1 MDFDVVDARLGPGD
15 MRVEDGLHPSTT
27 TGRWKYEKTIREWFA
42 YRAEPQHQPRPTT
55 ARQQQL
61 MPYPHPQQQRH
72 QHHQQ
77 QRPPTQRRQQHTT
90 VRPVSNLQQN
100 SNSTQPFIVA
110 GEEGTREQAN
120 RATKNRQPSFPST
133 ALIKYYPHKLRTREQ
148 YFRENE
154 PPKELEDSKDQL
166 YIAANLYYQYRHY
179 TEESR
184 KWKIYEQVA
193 TRKEQEER
201 TDVSMTEVEEL
212 PMARPYRERYS
223 KILNMTIS
231 DSDTDKDK
239 DKEKEK
245 EGNSSS
251 SSSAENSSDTDEED
265 KKKRKLHNTSLS
277 PKNKTKGSRISLR
290 KNKNKS
296 RKKAKV
302 PIESD
307 PRAPEGSPILL
318 VQEQEQRPAEQTATE
333 VAIRTRSRRPDT
345 PASPRAKRPRLFS
358 HQAKPP
364 RGTRTQSLSPSARDI
379 SPTPLDISPT
389 LPRTPP
395 GLPEPP
401 ALSPR
406 QSTPRSPV
414 ATPQPMED
422 NPIEQTRTVRT
433 PSVISKDTA
442 FIGIDTFN
450 FPIIPIECK
459 YHFKIFRREADA
471 AAIKDHREF
480 LEIKARQQEQ
490 ELEQSLNKFSEQL
503 RKKVVQYTRNSIE
516 PLIDILA
523 QSNQKRLDNLVLDQ
537 IREKALRT
545 IRDKATKIS
554 QENIDTAQNRFER
567 TLQLRFQL
575 NKLDRRFNENM
586 PPPALNIMD
595 KLEFRSKELAKEAKE
610 QYTEQWNSVLRKSK
624 LELTAIMRSAKVAE
638 IDKAEKEHREMI
650 EKIPAELRQPYSDLI
665 HTVQIRHDRTV
676 QKKVDFLDKKEQRTK
691 EK

>member
-1 MDFDVVDARLGPGD
+1 
-15 MRVEDGLHPSTT
+15 
-27 TGRWKYEKTIREWFA
+27 
-42 YRAEPQHQPRPTT
+42 
-55 ARQQQL
+55 
-61 MPYPHPQQQRH
+61 MPYPQQRH
-72 QHHQQ
+72 QQQ
-77 QRPPTQRRQQHTT
+77 QRPPAQRRQQHTT
-90 VRPVSNLQQN
+90 VRPVSALQQ
-100 SNSTQPFIVA
+100 NSTQPFIVT
-110 GEEGTREQAN
+110 GEEGIRGQAN
-120 RATKNRQPSFPST
+120 RATKDRQPNFPST

-193 TRKEQEER
+193 TRREQEER

-212 PMARPYRERYS
+212 PMARPHRERYS

-245 EGNSSS
+245 EENSSSSS

-277 PKNKTKGSRISLR
+277 PKNKTKGSRVSLR
-290 KNKNKS
+290 KNKNKN
-296 RKKAKV
+296 RKKTKV

-318 VQEQEQRPAEQTATE
+318 VGEQEQQRPAEQSNTE

-364 RGTRTQSLSPSARDI
+364 RGTHTQALSPQADEISPKARDI
-379 SPTPLDISPT
+379 SPTPLDISST

-406 QSTPRSPV
+406 QSTPRTPV
-414 ATPQPMED
+414 AMPQPMED
-422 NPIEQTRTVRT
+422 DPVEQTRTTRT

-480 LEIKARQQEQ
+480 LEIKARQQER

-503 RKKVVQYTRNSIE
+503 RKQVVEYTRNSIE

-537 IREKALRT
+537 MREKALRT
-545 IRDKATKIS
+545 IRDKATKTS

-624 LELTAIMRSAKVAE
+624 LELTTIMRSAKVAE

-676 QKKVDFLDKKEQRTK
+676 QKKVNFLDKKEQRTK
-691 EK
+691 GK